1 MSHFIAID
9 IGGTQMRAGCY
20 QADSHT
26 PSKLDRISTQF
37 PGSTPLDR
45 LVDLVSVV
53 WPEDNNVAAIGLAA
67 PGPVDPYA
75 GVLREA
81 PNIPGWF
88 DVPLKAYL
96 EEIFHIPVALGNDA
110 NLAALGE
117 WKFGAGIGHHD
128 LVYLTVST
136 GIGGGVIINDR
147 LLLGQKGLAAEL
159 GHITILPGGPMCGC
173 GHRGHLE
180 AIASGPA
187 MARWVE
193 EELAKGAISIIPGDI
208 RVTAKMVGEAAR
220 EGDLLAITAL
230 QRTGTFV
237 GIAVANYVNI
247 FNPSIVII
255 GGGVSRSGDIF
266 METVGKTME
275 ESVFNPYYLENL
287 TLVPAALGDSAGL
300 MGALALAHEFY
311 KNTMQQDCLE

>member
-1 MSHFIAID
+1 
-9 IGGTQMRAGCY
+9 
-20 QADSHT
+20 
-26 PSKLDRISTQF
+26 
-37 PGSTPLDR
+37 
-45 LVDLVSVV
+45 
-53 WPEDNNVAAIGLAA
+53 
-67 PGPVDPYA
+67 
-75 GVLREA
+75 
-81 PNIPGWF
+81 
-88 DVPLKAYL
+88 
-96 EEIFHIPVALGNDA
+96 
-110 NLAALGE
+110 
-117 WKFGAGIGHHD
+117 
-128 LVYLTVST
+128 
-136 GIGGGVIINDR
+136 
-147 LLLGQKGLAAEL
+147 
-159 GHITILPGGPMCGC
+159 MCGC

-180 AIASGPA
+180 AVASGPA

-193 EELAKGAISIIPGDI
+193 EELVNGAASIIPGDI

>member
-20 QADSHT
+20 QADSRT
-26 PSKLDRISTQF
+26 PNKLDRISTQY

-45 LVDLVSVV
+45 LVYLVSVV

-88 DVPLKAYL
+88 DVPLKTYL
-96 EEIFHIPVALGNDA
+96 EEIYHVPVALGNDA

-128 LVYLTVST
+128 LIYLTVST
-136 GIGGGVIINDR
+136 GIGGGVIINDK

-159 GHITILPGGPMCGC
+159 GHVTILPGGPMCGC

-180 AIASGPA
+180 AVASGPA

-193 EELAKGAISIIPGDI
+193 EQLANGVASTIPDDI
-208 RVTAKMVGEAAR
+208 RVTAKMVGEAAQQ
-220 EGDLLAITAL
+220 GDSLAITAL
-230 QRTGTFV
+230 QRTGTFI
-237 GIAVANYVNI
+237 GIAVANFVNI

-255 GGGVSRSGDIF
+255 GGGVSRSGDLF
-266 METVGKTME
+266 METVRKTME

-300 MGALALAHEFY
+300 MGALALAHELY
-311 KNTMQQDCLE
+311 KNTMQLDCLE